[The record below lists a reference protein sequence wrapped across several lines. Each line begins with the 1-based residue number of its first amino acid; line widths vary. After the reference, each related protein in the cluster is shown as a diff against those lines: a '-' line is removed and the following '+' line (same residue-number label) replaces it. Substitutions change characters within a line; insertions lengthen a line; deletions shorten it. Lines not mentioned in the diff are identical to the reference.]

1 MDTILV
7 PVDFSATAKNAAA
20 YAIHFA
26 KQVGAKK
33 IILYNAC
40 QAPVMADP
48 MLPAMQ
54 LLDIDT
60 VKKGSEGSLEHLK
73 QELLPLC
80 GDNLQLEIKSE
91 FALLVNGIEEICSN
105 ENISMVVMGI
115 TGGSAIEETLI
126 GSNTIAVSKHID
138 VPVIIVPKDA
148 GFKKVESVLFACDFK
163 DTSETTPV
171 DEITALLDA
180 TKANLQIL
188 HVENGDKDYSTDTV
202 FESVTLETLLQG
214 YDKKYHFV
222 NGTDLAVAINTFAET
237 HNIDLIIAVPKK
249 HGFFEGLFHK
259 SLTKTLAF
267 HSHLPLIVMHP

>member
-7 PVDFSATAKNAAA
+7 PVDFSPTAKNAAE

-26 KQVGAKK
+26 KQVGAKQVL
-33 IILYNAC
+33 LYNAC

-73 QELLPLC
+73 QQLLPLC
-80 GDNLQLEIKSE
+80 EDKLILDIKSE
-91 FALLVNGIEEICSN
+91 FALLINGVEELCSKGH
-105 ENISMVVMGI
+105 ISMVIMGI

-126 GSNTIAVSKHID
+126 GSNTIALSKHID

-148 GFKKVESVLFACDFK
+148 GYKPVKSVLFACDFK

-171 DEITALLDA
+171 DAITTLLDA
-180 TKANLQIL
+180 TSANLHIL
-188 HVENGDKDYSTDTV
+188 HVEGSDKDYSSDTV
-202 FESVTLETLLQG
+202 FESIALETLLPD
-214 YDKKYHFV
+214 YHKEYHFV
-222 NGTDLAVAINTFAET
+222 NGTDLALAISTFAEN
-237 HNIDLIIAVPKK
+237 HAIDLIIAVPKK

-259 SLTKTLAF
+259 SLTKKLAF
-267 HSHLPLIVMHP
+267 HSHIPLIVMHP